1 MKKIMTATINHCTET
16 ANEYRLTEAHEVEF
30 GHEWG
35 GNIKAYILNASEDE
49 DGVREMMAREY
60 TGAIHDLP
68 TDAIVL
74 TAEDGRPVECYWAV
88 EE

>member
-1 MKKIMTATINHCTET
+1 MKKIMYAGIAATET
-16 ANEYRLTEAHEVEF
+16 ENEYRLAESHEAEF

-35 GNIKAYILNASEDE
+35 GNIKAYLLNASEDE
-49 DGVREMMAREY
+49 DATQEAMAREY

-68 TDAIVL
+68 AGAVVL
-74 TAEDGRPVECYWAV
+74 TSEDGTPLECYWAV